1 MKNFLK
7 KVFGVSLVFM
17 PLFVS
22 ADIASSTL
30 VVPVHVSPLNNAALT
45 TSSFT
50 SVDWTDTFVGTSTI
64 PAFYYYEL
72 SQGTSTNV
80 EGGFAMPHATSSL
93 LASSTMITV
102 GTAEGTYYWHVR
114 SADAFGNK
122 GLWSMPWKVVI
133 DNTAPTKP
141 SNLLITASS
150 APVIIGTTTSNGYQ
164 TWLFSPSFDNG
175 SGISKYQYNVSGS
188 STWFDNGLVTSF
200 TTALGVGSY
209 SVSVRALDRSGNSS
223 TSTVVSLT
231 VTASSTSVTTAPPV
245 STPFTI
251 GQCKKGGW
259 KTFSSP
265 SFKNQGKCV
274 SYIEKMLRNQKKADH
289 QSRLDAK
296 KKHEEEREMSKR
308 HEDERKNNVA
318 LVIERAN
325 DDRDI
330 STASTSSKERGS
342 DNKNNLE
349 KQEKDSTKGNKK
361 NH

>member
-1 MKNFLK
+1 M
-7 KVFGVSLVFM
+7 VFM

-30 VVPVHVSPLNNAALT
+30 VVPVHVSPLNNVALT

-72 SQGTSTNV
+72 SQGTSTNI
-80 EGGFAMPHATSSL
+80 EGGFTIPHATSSL

-102 GTAEGTYYWHVR
+102 GTGEGAYYWHVR

-122 GLWSMPWKVVI
+122 GSWSMPWKVVI
-133 DNTAPTKP
+133 DNTAPTQP

-150 APVIIGTTTSNGYQ
+150 APVIVGTTTSNGYQ
-164 TWLFSPSFDNG
+164 TWSFSPSLDTG
-175 SGISKYQYNVSGS
+175 SGVSKYQYNVSGT

-200 TTALGVGSY
+200 TTTLGVGSY

-223 TSTVVSLT
+223 ISTVVSLT
-231 VTASSTSVTTAPPV
+231 ITASSTSVTTTPPV
-245 STPFTI
+245 ITPSTI
-251 GQCKKGGW
+251 SQCKKGGW

-274 SYIEKMLRNQKKADH
+274 SHVEKMLRNQKKADH
-289 QSRLDAK
+289 QSRVDTK
-296 KKHEEEREMSKR
+296 KKHEKEREMFKH
-308 HEDERKNNVA
+308 HEDERKKNVA
-318 LVIERAN
+318 LIIEKAH
-325 DDRDI
+325 DDRDA

-342 DNKNNLE
+342 DNKNNHE
-349 KQEKDSTKGNKK
+349 KQEKDSTKGSKK
-361 NH
+361 NQ